1 MPLRFG
7 VHGTRMQGWEEARR
21 ESKVTGAKEEGPYK
35 LTKSRNSHC
44 GAVETHLTSIHEV
57 VG

>member
-1 MPLRFG
+1 
-7 VHGTRMQGWEEARR
+7 MQGWEEARR